1 MVSLM
6 DWAEAKIVDLGC
18 VCVMMMAKIGWT
30 TQFFFVL
37 CLRADAFELADGDGA
52 PRWDT
57 SRATWGN
64 FIFRMQTPGELQTH
78 VVLPFLCCPWK
89 TAF

>member
-18 VCVMMMAKIGWT
+18 VCVMMMAKFGWT
-30 TQFFFVL
+30 TQIFCFVL

-52 PRWDT
+52 P
-57 SRATWGN
+57 
-64 FIFRMQTPGELQTH
+64 
-78 VVLPFLCCPWK
+78 
-89 TAF
+89 